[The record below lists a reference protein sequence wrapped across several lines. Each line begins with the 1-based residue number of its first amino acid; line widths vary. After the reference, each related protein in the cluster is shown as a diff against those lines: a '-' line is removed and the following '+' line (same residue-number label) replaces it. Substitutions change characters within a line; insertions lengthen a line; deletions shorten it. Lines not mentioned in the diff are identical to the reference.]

1 MAIQYHGQVMVFG
14 GISSSSTDYKDQIWL
29 LDLKTN
35 EWSISRKKIMLGDM
49 FYYNQISV
57 SRFQRKTVAVLGK
70 EHVHYFDLR
79 TFMPVGIVE
88 DDGDH
93 A

>member
-1 MAIQYHGQVMVFG
+1 
-14 GISSSSTDYKDQIWL
+14 
-29 LDLKTN
+29 
-35 EWSISRKKIMLGDM
+35 MLGDM

-57 SRFQRKTVAVLGK
+57 SRLSRKTVAVLGK

-79 TFMPVGIVE
+79 TFKPVGIVE
-88 DDGDH
+88 DDGDF